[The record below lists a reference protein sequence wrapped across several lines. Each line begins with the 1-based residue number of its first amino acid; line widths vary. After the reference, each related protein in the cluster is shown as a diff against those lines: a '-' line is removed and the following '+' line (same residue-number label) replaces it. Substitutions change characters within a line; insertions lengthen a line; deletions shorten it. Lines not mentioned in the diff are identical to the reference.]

1 MIQFGMRAH
10 DICPKGSVT
19 EVLDAAQELGI
30 RYIHLAM
37 NKSFQEMDTSV
48 GHYNAGLGDY
58 VGEELEKRHLHVSI
72 LGCYINPAHP
82 DEEQRLQN
90 VQRFIEHLKYAK
102 RMGAD
107 MVGTETG
114 RAHPKMQVVPETY
127 TEENYQRVLD
137 SFKRIR
143 DAAEKLGVMVGVEGV
158 YNHTLHSP
166 EMMERFLN
174 DIDSVNFDV
183 ILDAVNLVTPDLE
196 KDAEGQNAL
205 IRKAFRLYGDRIT
218 TLHLKDCVFE
228 GEDQKYRHPG
238 EGIFCYAE
246 LMRQVAAWKPYIVG
260 TLENSSPDRFRSDC
274 AYLQAQYDKYS
285 MDYHM
290 EDGK

>member
-19 EVLDAAQELGI
+19 EVLDAAQGLGI

-37 NKSFQEMDTSV
+37 NKSFRDVDTSV

-58 VGEELEKRHLHVSI
+58 VGEELMKRDLHVSI

-114 RAHPKMQVVPETY
+114 RAHPKMEVVPETY

-158 YNHTLHSP
+158 YNHTLRSP
-166 EMMERFLN
+166 EMMRRFLD

-183 ILDAVNLVTPDLE
+183 ILDAVNLVTPNLE
-196 KDAEGQNAL
+196 KDAAGQNAL
-205 IRKAFRLYGDRIT
+205 IRKAFALYGDRIT

-238 EGIFCYAE
+238 EGIFCYEE
-246 LMRQVAAWKPYIVG
+246 LMHQVSAWKPYIVG
-260 TLENSSPDRFRSDC
+260 TLENSSPDRFKADC

-285 MDYHM
+285 TDYHM